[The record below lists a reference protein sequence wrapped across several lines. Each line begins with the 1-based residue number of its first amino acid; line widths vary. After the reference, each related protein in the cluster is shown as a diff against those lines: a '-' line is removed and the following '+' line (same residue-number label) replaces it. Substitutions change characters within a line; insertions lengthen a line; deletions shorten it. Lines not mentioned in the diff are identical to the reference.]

1 MPRAAELPF
10 PQSKSHL
17 GERLRTHVIGLYR
30 AALCF
35 ASDPSD
41 TTRRPV
47 VIATIFGVTL
57 FAWLALWLA
66 AFFPGVMTPDSID
79 QWQQATSG
87 EYSNHHPFLHT
98 LTIALI
104 RKLWNSP
111 AAVALVQMLLCAFG
125 IGLSFRVLQRAG
137 ALWWSLA
144 AYAATYFVMP
154 IFGIYA
160 VTLWKDILFSLG
172 LLLFAVVWIDARLFR
187 ALVDRSWWSAA
198 VAGLAVAYCACL
210 RHNGVVIVAMVP
222 LIALTRRDFRRAS
235 RFVFASSVILSYLF
249 AQTILINVLHASASS
264 ILAGELMPVQLVSA
278 VAANN
283 GIITPE
289 ERKTLSMISPMDQI
303 KAHYNCFVSGSI
315 MMGNP
320 SFNAKV
326 LYDPAFVTEF
336 HRQALNILIRN
347 APIVAAD
354 RACLAM
360 HLIGLGAPYFAYL
373 YETGITP
380 NEIGLSQAPLSRIRR
395 PLLAYLAWSERYPQR
410 LLFWSAVPL
419 IVLLLISCWKA
430 GPGPLRQVTVLLLV
444 ATLAIFLIAPSR
456 DYRYLFPLVLI
467 TPFLFTRCLC
477 KHETTRIET
486 ILPATTER
494 PCSDTSL

>member
-1 MPRAAELPF
+1 VATGLPSALRAP
-10 PQSKSHL
+10 
-17 GERLRTHVIGLYR
+17 
-30 AALCF
+30 
-35 ASDPSD
+35 PSD
-41 TTRRPV
+41 TIRRPIL
-47 VIATIFGVTL
+47 IATILGVTL

-87 EYSNHHPFLHT
+87 DYSNYHPFLHT

-125 IGLSFRVLQRAG
+125 IGLSFWVLQRAG
-137 ALWWSLA
+137 ALRWSLA
-144 AYAATYFVMP
+144 AYTATYFLAP

-172 LLLFAVVWIDARLFR
+172 LLLFAVVWIDGRLFR

-210 RHNGVVIVAMVP
+210 RHNGAVIVAMVP

-249 AQTILINVLHASASS
+249 AQTILINILHASGQS
-264 ILAGELMPVQLVSA
+264 ILFLELMPVQLVSA

-289 ERKTLSMISPMDQI
+289 ESATLSMISPMDQI

-315 MMGNP
+315 IVGNS
-320 SFNAKV
+320 SFNPTV
-326 LYDPAFVTEF
+326 FYDPAFVKKF
-336 HRQALNILIRN
+336 NSDAVHILVRN
-347 APIVAAD
+347 VPIVVAD
-354 RACLAM
+354 RACLVM

-380 NEIGLSQAPLSRIRR
+380 YDTGLHQTPVLAFRM

-419 IVLLLISCWKA
+419 IVLFVISWRKGGS
-430 GPGPLRQVTVLLLV
+430 GPVRQVHVLLL
-444 ATLAIFLIAPSR
+444 ALTLAMALFGPAR

-467 TPFLFTRCLC
+467 TPFLFTRSLC

-486 ILPATTER
+486 IPPATTER